1 MMKILVL
8 HGPNLNMLGKRE
20 PGTYGSATLADIDA
34 SIRNLAE
41 ELFVDVEIFQS
52 NLEGELVSQIQA
64 AEDMRIDGIVINPA
78 AYGHTSIALRD
89 ALLAVNLPFV
99 EIHIS
104 NTFAREE
111 FRHTTY
117 ISDVAAGVIIGFGPV
132 GYLHAFRALVQM
144 LRLKHVALVAAEED
158 ADRESMSAEPG
169 ADTEDSKA
177 KSKKK

>member
-1 MMKILVL
+1 MKILVL

-20 PGTYGSATLADIDA
+20 PGTYGAATLADIDA
-34 SIRNLAE
+34 SIGTLAE
-41 ELFVDVEIFQS
+41 ELFVGVEIFQS
-52 NLEGELVSQIQA
+52 NLEGELVSKIQA
-64 AEDMRIDGIVINPA
+64 CEDMRVDGIVINPA

-111 FRHTTY
+111 FRQTTY

-144 LRLKHVALVAAEED
+144 LRLKHVVQEAAEEEANAVSHSD
-158 ADRESMSAEPG
+158 EEGEQARA
-169 ADTEDSKA
+169 KA
-177 KSKKK
+177 KKK